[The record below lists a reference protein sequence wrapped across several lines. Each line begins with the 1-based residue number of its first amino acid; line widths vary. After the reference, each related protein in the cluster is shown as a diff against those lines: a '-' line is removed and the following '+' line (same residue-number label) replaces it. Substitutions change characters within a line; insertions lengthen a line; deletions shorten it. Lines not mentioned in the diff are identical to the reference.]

1 MMAKLDAMRFAG
13 TVNKSAIEWGKH
25 HAKPGVTLREVDA
38 IIEDYI
44 LKTGCKPAFK
54 GYRNYPATACL
65 SVNDVAVHG
74 IPTEYKLRDGDL
86 LTIDVGSIC
95 DGWYVDS
102 ARSFIVGPPNEG
114 RKTCLRQVL
123 IDATEAILEA
133 ELSVLSSGCTYMQL
147 IDAAERTSSMLGV
160 KIMPQWQGHH
170 IGNTVHIE
178 PSIPNT
184 LPANLGSTK
193 LALLQRQY
201 RNMTF
206 KAGDTICLEPVVT
219 FGSVETTIDPD
230 GWTIRSR
237 DGSDVAHT
245 ERCLLVTEQGYELL
259 S

>member
-1 MMAKLDAMRFAG
+1 MAKLDAMRFAG
-13 TVNKSAIEWGKH
+13 TVNKSAISWGSH
-25 HAKPGVTLREVDA
+25 HAKPGVTLKELDA

-44 LKTGCKPAFK
+44 VKTGCKPAFK

-74 IPTEYKLRDGDL
+74 IPNEYKLRDGDL
-86 LTIDVGSIC
+86 LTIDVGAIC

-102 ARSFIVGPPNEG
+102 ARSF
-114 RKTCLRQVL
+114 L
-123 IDATEAILEA
+123 IGTSKSSRSESRLKLIEAAEMILEA

-147 IDAAERTSSMLGV
+147 IDAADKKSSVLGV
-160 KIMPQWQGHH
+160 NIMPQWQGHH

-184 LPANLGSTK
+184 LPTTVGSTK

-219 FGSVETTIDPD
+219 FGTVETTIDPD

>member
-13 TVNKSAIEWGKH
+13 TVNKSAISWGSH
-25 HAKPGVTLREVDA
+25 HAKPGVTLKELDA

-74 IPTEYKLRDGDL
+74 IPNEYSLRDGDL
-86 LTIDVGSIC
+86 LTIDVGAIC

-102 ARSFIVGPPNEG
+102 ARSF
-114 RKTCLRQVL
+114 L
-123 IDATEAILEA
+123 IGTSKSSRSESRLKLIEAAEMILEA

-147 IDAAERTSSMLGV
+147 IDAADRKSSMLGV
-160 KIMPQWQGHH
+160 NIMPQWQGHH

-184 LPANLGSTK
+184 LPTHVGSTK

-219 FGSVETTIDPD
+219 FGTVETTIDSD

>member
-1 MMAKLDAMRFAG
+1 MAKLDAMRFAG
-13 TVNKSAIEWGKH
+13 SVNRQAIQWGIH
-25 HAKPGVTLREVDA
+25 HAKPGVTLKELDA
-38 IIEDYI
+38 VIEDYI
-44 LKTGCKPAFK
+44 MKTGCKPAFK
-54 GYRNYPATACL
+54 GYRNFPATCCL

-74 IPTEYKLRDGDL
+74 IPGDYRLENGDL
-86 LTIDVGSIC
+86 LKIDVGAIC

-102 ARSFIVGPPNEG
+102 ARSIVVGTGKHPKAES
-114 RKTCLRQVL
+114 RLKL
-123 IDATEAILEA
+123 IQATEMILEA
-133 ELSVLSSGCTYMQL
+133 ELSVLSSGCSYMDL
-147 IDAAERTSSMLGV
+147 IDAADRKSAMLGV
-160 KIMPQWQGHH
+160 NIMPQWQGHH

-184 LPANLGSTK
+184 LPTHLGSTK
-193 LALLQRQY
+193 VALLTRQY

-219 FGSVETTIDPD
+219 FGTIETTIDPD

-245 ERCLLVTEQGYELL
+245 ERCLLITEQGYEIL

>member
-1 MMAKLDAMRFAG
+1 MAKIDAMRFAG
-13 TVNKSAIEWGKH
+13 TVNKNAIEWGKH
-25 HAKPGVTLREVDA
+25 HAKPGVTLKELDT

-54 GYRNYPATACL
+54 GYRNYPATTCL

-74 IPTEYKLRDGDL
+74 IPNDYKLKDGDL

-102 ARSFIVGPPNEG
+102 ARSLIVG
-114 RKTCLRQVL
+114 KLRDESRLKL
-123 IDATEAILEA
+123 IEAA
-133 ELSVLSSGCTYMQL
+133 ELILAAEISVLSDGCTYMQL
-147 IDAAERTSSMLGV
+147 IDAANRQSLELGV
-160 KIMPQWQGHH
+160 TIMPQWQGHH

-184 LPANLGSTK
+184 LPTHIGGTK

-206 KAGDTICLEPVVT
+206 KTGDTICLEPVVT
-219 FGSVETTIDPD
+219 FGTQETTIDPD

-245 ERCLLVTEQGYELL
+245 ERCLLVTEHGHELL